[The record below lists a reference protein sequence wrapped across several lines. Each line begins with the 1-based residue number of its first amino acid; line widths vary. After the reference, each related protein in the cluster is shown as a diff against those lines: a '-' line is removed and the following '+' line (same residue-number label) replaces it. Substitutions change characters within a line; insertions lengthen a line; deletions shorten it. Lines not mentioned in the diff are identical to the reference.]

1 MKKQKNSDSEPVT
14 RKEFR
19 EAIEEVQSHV
29 DDSRQ
34 EAGNEFKKVQQE
46 IRVEAVETRR
56 HMKVYAESII
66 DRVLG
71 AFKDAAGDLKERV
84 TRIEEHLGLRRE
96 D

>member
-1 MKKQKNSDSEPVT
+1 MKKQKNLDNEPVT

-19 EAIEEVQSHV
+19 EAIEELQSHV

-34 EAGNEFKKVQQE
+34 ETRNEFKKVRQE
-46 IRVEAVETRR
+46 IRAEAVETRR
-56 HMKVYAESII
+56 HMKVYAENII

-71 AFKDAAGDLKERV
+71 AFKDAVGDLEERV

-96 D
+96 